1 MNLRIPTPYLLT
13 REEEGLCDAF
23 FVSGGL
29 GSLSGGLEGKKK
41 KKKPTPASAVAAAVA
56 SKPEGVEGGK
66 SPLATRL
73 AEKAEKVPM
82 WGWAALLGGGVL
94 LLAGSIWWLRR
105 RKK

>member
-41 KKKPTPASAVAAAVA
+41 VVAVAKSATTSVASAVAPEAPSAVRRFARAAD
-56 SKPEGVEGGK
+56 K
-66 SPLATRL
+66 L
-73 AEKAEKVPM
+73 PM
-82 WGWAALLGGGVL
+82 WSLAAILGGGVL
-94 LLAGSIWWLRR
+94 LLAAGVYYVVM